1 MRGKRAYLSTWSLAL
16 TTRNRPHHPNANPSR
31 SNHRACSGDDVRIDS
46 SPRPP
51 RKTYLLLAS
60 IDNMLI
66 SLVRCRRCSGL
77 DGVSTAN
84 EISADV
90 RPGVNETDMSPS
102 RPRCTGVWYGDVMSR
117 VIVGGVDGRSS
128 IMMAGISGWPKCC
141 IRACSR

>member
-1 MRGKRAYLSTWSLAL
+1 MVTYKKSESPRICARVGLLQQLQASCLNVCQSGSSWMRGKRAYLSTWSLAL

-46 SPRPP
+46 SPRPH

-102 RPRCTGVWYGDVMSR
+102 RPRCTGVW
-117 VIVGGVDGRSS
+117 
-128 IMMAGISGWPKCC
+128 
-141 IRACSR
+141 